1 MIFINKMP
9 SFTHF
14 KECAK
19 KVLSIPSHEESG
31 NDELVLYLRALLT
44 EFGFKT
50 QVQPV
55 GHSIDRLSKRQ
66 SNLIAFSS
74 DTLVDRSTRNGV
86 LFINPLDV
94 TIGSVATQWTL
105 THGNPYSSVSDE
117 KIIVGAGTVQGK
129 LDFLCRIF
137 GASQLPKRSHKTP
150 IYLVG
155 ACASQFG
162 MLGSKYVVESL
173 CVNPKSVYTYAPTGL
188 LQTNQSPGQVSFQVE
203 IDAAGK
209 ERDSKGYNRCVEI
222 VTTGLSLDLSQKHQ
236 SVNSFELLMNL
247 LLDATDAG
255 FDFQWGSLSVKGAEG
270 GIPDLAKVKIYLTTF
285 QFEDFKQ
292 FIKNNLGETK
302 IGKFFKVDYS
312 NASDSGASFIPQQL
326 LEVILR
332 LDYEWK
338 KFIEK
343 LNLQPNF
350 TFDQPM
356 SQGAITR
363 IQMKNSGRISLNFEL
378 RMMPNHSISAVEKE
392 WKEILSKVSSEY
404 TKMHFQVSK
413 NYAIQGA
420 LSEYVISS
428 KNINY
433 LNDAGLFTKA
443 KFPTSIVGLGSMDG
457 HPKGPNEQVSWADLE
472 RAIAYY
478 QDLIHAMSG

>member
-1 MIFINKMP
+1 MP
-9 SFTHF
+9 SFSYF

-50 QVQPV
+50 TVQPV
-55 GHSIDRLSKRQ
+55 GHSIERLSKRQ

-94 TIGSVATQWTL
+94 TMGSVPAQWTL
-105 THGNPYSSVSDE
+105 TQGNPNSSVSDE
-117 KIIVGAGTVQGK
+117 KRIVGAGAIQGK

-137 GASQLPKRSHKTP
+137 GASELPGRSHKTP
-150 IYLVG
+150 IYLAG
-155 ACASQFG
+155 TCGSQFG
-162 MLGSKYVVESL
+162 MLGSKYIVESL
-173 CVNPKSVYTYAPTGL
+173 CVNPKSVYTFAPTNL
-188 LQTNQSPGQVSFQVE
+188 LQTNQSPGHVSFQIE

-222 VTTGLSLDLSQKHQ
+222 VTTGLSMDLSQKEFAI
-236 SVNSFELLMNL
+236 NSFDLLMNL

-255 FDFQWGSLSVKGAEG
+255 FDFQWGSLSIQGAEG
-270 GIPDLAKVKIYLTTF
+270 SVPDLAKVKIYLTTF

-292 FIKNNLGETK
+292 FLKKEIGPEALGSIYRVE
-302 IGKFFKVDYS
+302 YS
-312 NASDSGASFIPQQL
+312 NASDSGASFIPIQL

-343 LNLQPNF
+343 LNLSQNSS
-350 TFDQPM
+350 FDQPM

-363 IQMKNSGRISLNFEL
+363 IQLKNTGKMSLTLEL
-378 RMMPNHSISAVEKE
+378 RMMPNLSLSSIEKE
-392 WKEILSKVSSEY
+392 WKEQVTKVAADHSKLHIQL
-404 TKMHFQVSK
+404 TK
-413 NYAIQGA
+413 NYAVMGA
-420 LSEYVISS
+420 LSEYLISS

-433 LNDAGLFTKA
+433 LNDAGLFVKS
-443 KFPTSIVGLGSMDG
+443 KFPTSIVGLGSMNG
-457 HPKGPNEQVSWADLE
+457 HPKGPNENISWIELE
-472 RAIAYY
+472 EAIRFYR
-478 QDLIHAMSG
+478 DLIHAMSG

>member
-1 MIFINKMP
+1 MP
-9 SFTHF
+9 SFSYF

-55 GHSIDRLSKRQ
+55 GHSVDRLSKRQ

-94 TIGSVATQWTL
+94 TMGSIPAQWTL
-105 THGNPYSSVSDE
+105 THGNPYSSVSNE
-117 KIIVGAGTVQGK
+117 KMIVGAGAIQGK

-137 GASQLPKRSHKTP
+137 GAAELPKKSHKTP
-150 IYLVG
+150 IYLAG
-155 ACASQFG
+155 TCGSLFG
-162 MLGSKYVVESL
+162 MLGSKYIVESL
-173 CVNPKSVYTYAPTGL
+173 CVNPKSVYTYAPTKL
-188 LQTNQSPGQVSFQVE
+188 LQTNQSPGQISFQVE

-222 VTTGLSLDLSQKHQ
+222 TTTGLSMDLAQKEFAI
-236 SVNSFELLMNL
+236 NSFDLLMNL

-255 FDFQWGSLSVKGAEG
+255 FDFQWGSLSVHGAAG
-270 GIPDLAKVKIYLTTF
+270 GIPDLSKVKIYLTTF

-292 FIKNNLGETK
+292 FLKKE
-302 IGKFFKVDYS
+302 IGTEAMGSVYRVEYS
-312 NASDSGASFIPQQL
+312 NASDAGASFIPQQL

-332 LDYEWK
+332 LDFEWK
-338 KFIEK
+338 KFMEK
-343 LNLQPNF
+343 LNLSINSS
-350 TFDQPM
+350 FDQPV

-363 IQMKNSGRISLNFEL
+363 IQLKNSGKISLAFEL
-378 RMMPNHSISAVEKE
+378 RLMPNHSLSSVEKE
-392 WKEILSKVSSEY
+392 WKEHVSKVTTDY
-404 TKMHFQVSK
+404 PKLHFQITK
-413 NYAIQGA
+413 NYAVLGA
-420 LSEYVISS
+420 LSEYMISS

-433 LNDAGLFTKA
+433 LSDAGLFVKA
-443 KFPTSIVGLGSMDG
+443 KFPTSIVGLGSMNG
-457 HPKGPNEQVSWADLE
+457 HPKGPNEHISWTELE
-472 RAIAYY
+472 EAIHFYR
-478 QDLIHAMSG
+478 DLIHAMSG

>member
-1 MIFINKMP
+1 MP
-9 SFTHF
+9 SFSYF

-19 KVLSIPSHEESG
+19 KVLSIPSHEETG

-55 GHSIDRLSKRQ
+55 GHAVDRLSKRQ

-94 TIGSVATQWTL
+94 TIGSVPSQWTL
-105 THGNPYSSVSDE
+105 THGNPHTSVCDE
-117 KIIVGAGTVQGK
+117 KIIVGAGSVQGK

-150 IYLVG
+150 VYLVG

-173 CVNPKSVYTYAPTGL
+173 CVNPKQVYTYAPTNL
-188 LQTNQSPGQVSFQVE
+188 LQTNQSPGQISFQIE

-222 VTTGLSLDLSQKHQ
+222 TTTGLSLDLSQKQH
-236 SVNSFELLMNL
+236 SLNSFELLMNL
-247 LLDATDAG
+247 LLDATEGG

-270 GIPDLAKVKIYLTTF
+270 GIPDLSKVKIYLTTF

-292 FIKNNLGETK
+292 FIK
-302 IGKFFKVDYS
+302 GKLMDSRFEKNFRVDYS
-312 NASDSGASFIPQQL
+312 NASDAGASFIPQQL
-326 LEVILR
+326 VEVVLR

-343 LNLQPNF
+343 INQHPNS
-350 TFDQPM
+350 TFDQPL

-363 IQMKNSGRISLNFEL
+363 IQMKNSGKICLNFEL
-378 RMMPNHSISAVEKE
+378 RLMPNLSMVSIEKE
-392 WKEILSKVSSEY
+392 WKEIVSRASSEY
-404 TKMHFQVSK
+404 SKMYFQVSR

-420 LSEYVISS
+420 LSEFVISS

-433 LNDAGLFTKA
+433 LNDAGLFAKA
-443 KFPTSIVGLGSMDG
+443 KFPTSIVGLGTMAG
-457 HPKGPNEQVSWADLE
+457 HPKGPNEQVSWNELE

-478 QDLIHAMSG
+478 QDLITAMSG

>member
-1 MIFINKMP
+1 MP
-9 SFTHF
+9 SFTYF

-50 QVQPV
+50 QIQPV
-55 GHSIDRLSKRQ
+55 GHSVDRLSKRQ

-94 TIGSVATQWTL
+94 TIGSVPSQWTL
-105 THGNPYSSVSDE
+105 THGNPHTSVSDE

-137 GASQLPKRSHKTP
+137 GASQLPKKSHKTP
-150 IYLVG
+150 VYLVG

-188 LQTNQSPGQVSFQVE
+188 LQTNQSPGQVSFQIE

-209 ERDSKGYNRCVEI
+209 EKDSKGYNRCVEI
-222 VTTGLSLDLSQKHQ
+222 TTTGLSLDLSQKKEAI
-236 SVNSFELLMNL
+236 NSFDLLMNL

-255 FDFQWGSLSVKGAEG
+255 FDFQWGSLQVNGAEAA
-270 GIPDLAKVKIYLTTF
+270 IPDLSKVRIYLTTF

-292 FIKNNLGETK
+292 FIKSSLGNSPMEK
-302 IGKFFKVDYS
+302 NFRVEYS
-312 NASDSGASFIPQQL
+312 NASDAGASFIPQQL
-326 LEVILR
+326 LEVLLR

-343 LNLQPNF
+343 LNQSPNQ
-350 TFDQPM
+350 TFDQPF

-363 IQMKNSGRISLNFEL
+363 IQMKNSGKISMTFDL
-378 RMMPNHSISAVEKE
+378 RAMPNLPLPGIEKE
-392 WKEILSKVSSEY
+392 WKELVSRASSDY
-404 TKMHFQVSK
+404 PKMHFHVTR
-413 NYAIQGA
+413 NYAIPGA
-420 LSEYVISS
+420 LSEFVISS

-433 LNDAGLFTKA
+433 MSDAGLFTKA
-443 KFPTSIVGLGSMDG
+443 KFQTSIVGLGSMNG
-457 HPKGPNEQVSWADLE
+457 HPKGPNEQVSWNDLE
-472 RAIAYY
+472 KAIAYY
-478 QDLIHAMSG
+478 QDLITAMSG

>member
-1 MIFINKMP
+1 MP
-9 SFTHF
+9 SFSYF

-55 GHSIDRLSKRQ
+55 GHSVERLSKRQ

-86 LFINPLDV
+86 LFINPLDT
-94 TIGSVATQWTL
+94 TIGSVPSQWTL
-105 THGNPYSSVSDE
+105 THGNPHTSVSDE

-129 LDFLCRIF
+129 LDFLCRVF

-188 LQTNQSPGQVSFQVE
+188 LQTNQSPGQISFQIE

-222 VTTGLSLDLSQKHQ
+222 TTTGLSLDLSQKNEAL
-236 SVNSFELLMNL
+236 NSFDLLMNL

-255 FDFQWGSLSVKGAEG
+255 FDFQWGSLMVDGAEG
-270 GIPDLAKVKIYLTTF
+270 AIPDLSKVKIYLTTF

-292 FIKNNLGETK
+292 FIKNALGNSAMEK
-302 IGKFFKVDYS
+302 NFRVEYS
-312 NASDSGASFIPQQL
+312 NASDAGAGFIPQQL

-343 LNLQPNF
+343 LNQNPNP
-350 TFDQPM
+350 TFDQPY
-356 SQGAITR
+356 SQGTISR
-363 IQMKNSGRISLNFEL
+363 IQMKNPGRISLTFEL
-378 RMMPNHSISAVEKE
+378 RSMPNLVIPTIEKE
-392 WKEILSKVSSEY
+392 WKEIVSKASSEY
-404 TKMHFQVSK
+404 PRMHFQVTK

-420 LSEYVISS
+420 LSEFVMSS

-433 LNDAGLFTKA
+433 LNDAGFFTKA
-443 KFPTSIVGLGSMDG
+443 KFPTSIVGLGSMSG
-457 HPKGPNEQVSWADLE
+457 HPKGPNEQVSWNELE
-472 RAIAYY
+472 KAIAYY
-478 QDLIHAMSG
+478 QDLISAMSS

>member
-1 MIFINKMP
+1 MP
-9 SFTHF
+9 SFHYF

-31 NDELVLYLRALLT
+31 NDELVLYLRALMT

-94 TIGSVATQWTL
+94 TIGSVSSQWTL

-117 KIIVGAGTVQGK
+117 KIIVGAGAVQGK

-137 GASQLPKRSHKTP
+137 GAADLPRKSHKTP

-155 ACASQFG
+155 TCGSQFG
-162 MLGSKYVVESL
+162 MLGSKYIVESL
-173 CVNPKSVYTYAPTGL
+173 CVNPKSVYTFAPTQL

-222 VTTGLSLDLSQKHQ
+222 VTTGLSMDLAQKEFAI
-236 SVNSFELLMNL
+236 NSFDLLMNL

-255 FDFQWGSLSVKGAEG
+255 FDFQWGSLSVQGAEG
-270 GIPDLAKVKIYLTTF
+270 GVPDLAKVKIYLTTF

-292 FIKNNLGETK
+292 FLKNQIGPEALGSIFRVE
-302 IGKFFKVDYS
+302 YS
-312 NASDSGASFIPQQL
+312 NASDAGASFIPQQL

-338 KFIEK
+338 KFVEK
-343 LNLQPNF
+343 LNQ
-350 TFDQPM
+350 TTSSSFDQPM

-363 IQMKNSGRISLNFEL
+363 IQLKNTGKISLTFDL
-378 RMMPNHSISAVEKE
+378 RVMPNLSIQSVEKE
-392 WKEILSKVSSEY
+392 WKEMVSKASADYSRL
-404 TKMHFQVSK
+404 HFQTTK
-413 NYAIQGA
+413 NYAVVGA

-433 LNDAGLFTKA
+433 LNDAGLFAKS

-457 HPKGPNEQVSWADLE
+457 HPKGPNEQVSWSELE
-472 RAIAYY
+472 RAISYY